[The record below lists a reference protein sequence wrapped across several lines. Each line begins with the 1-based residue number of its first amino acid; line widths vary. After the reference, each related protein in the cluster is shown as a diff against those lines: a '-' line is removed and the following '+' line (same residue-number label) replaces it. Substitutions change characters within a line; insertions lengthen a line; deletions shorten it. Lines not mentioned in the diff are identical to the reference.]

1 MKNFKVIGILMLFL
15 VSIVAIGSSARADLN
30 ADILSVEVDGVELD
44 STSEINRL
52 DLERGNDFE
61 VKVIIEAN
69 ENYNN
74 TQIEVSLYGVHNERI
89 NDITS
94 TFDMVGGISYVKRLS
109 LELPDRMDQDNY
121 QLKVRV
127 EGREDSFS
135 ATYNLSINTARN
147 DVVIKDT
154 VFSPGEEVKQ
164 GRALLTTVRVK
175 NMGEKDEEGVKVTF
189 SIPSL
194 GLSESDYID
203 ELDAGDSTTS
213 EELYVK
219 IPNCAEVG
227 SYAYEVEVKYDDGDE
242 TTTETGTLYVAE
254 GDMCTAVEEAVP
266 TTMVTVGPATQDVKQ
281 GASAIY
287 PVTLTNSGAEAK
299 SYTVSVDGVA
309 EWAVA
314 TLDPAASVLLQPGES
329 KAVYVYIA
337 ANDDASAGEHMFTLT
352 ISSGTE
358 TLKDV
363 ALKANVLEDGKSDFK
378 RGLEIGLI
386 VLVILLVILGLIVGF
401 NKLRGDD
408 ESEDTGDDTETY
420 Y

>member
-175 NMGEKDEEGVKVTF
+175 NMGEKDEEGVRAC
-189 SIPSL
+189 SL
-194 GLSESDYID
+194 ESLMRNGNEGLSKDM
-203 ELDAGDSTTS
+203 
-213 EELYVK
+213 EENR
-219 IPNCAEVG
+219 I
-227 SYAYEVEVKYDDGDE
+227 AYSNINFK
-242 TTTETGTLYVAE
+242 
-254 GDMCTAVEEAVP
+254 
-266 TTMVTVGPATQDVKQ
+266 
-281 GASAIY
+281 
-287 PVTLTNSGAEAK
+287 
-299 SYTVSVDGVA
+299 
-309 EWAVA
+309 
-314 TLDPAASVLLQPGES
+314 
-329 KAVYVYIA
+329 
-337 ANDDASAGEHMFTLT
+337 
-352 ISSGTE
+352 
-358 TLKDV
+358 TLKMN
-363 ALKANVLEDGKSDFK
+363 LK
-378 RGLEIGLI
+378 
-386 VLVILLVILGLIVGF
+386 
-401 NKLRGDD
+401 
-408 ESEDTGDDTETY
+408 
-420 Y
+420 